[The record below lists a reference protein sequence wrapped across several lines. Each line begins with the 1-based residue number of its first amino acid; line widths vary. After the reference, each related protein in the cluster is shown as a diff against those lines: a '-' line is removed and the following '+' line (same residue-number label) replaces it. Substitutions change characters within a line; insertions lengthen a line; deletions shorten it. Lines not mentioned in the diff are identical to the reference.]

1 MFMIYSQPLVIVAE
15 HRKIHAVIPQK
26 NLQIIFWKSSQLVSK
41 TKVWLCMEV
50 LDLTAVFLHSLYTQQ
65 SEP

>member
-15 HRKIHAVIPQK
+15 LRKIHVVIPWK

-41 TKVWLCMEV
+41 TKVWLCIEI
-50 LDLTAVFLHSLYTQQ
+50 LNLTAVFLHSLYTHQ